1 MPSSQSKIS
10 LWWLAARPK
19 TLPAAAA
26 PVIVGSSVAYF
37 DKVFSLFPALAAFF
51 GALLLQIAVN
61 LANDYFD
68 AKNQIDSEERLG
80 PVRVTQSGLIPPAHV
95 KLAMVLT
102 LCLAAL
108 VFVYLTYTGGIV
120 IFWVACASVLSALA
134 YSGGPYPLASH
145 GLGELFVFI
154 FFGLV
159 AVCGTYWVQA
169 KTLSLPI
176 VMAAIAPGLLISAIM
191 VVNNLRDI
199 KTDAPAGKKTLAV
212 RLGRER
218 TILLFKTM
226 VIASYACVPLLAVYF
241 LPFPIF
247 LSFLTLPLAISVCR
261 EIKNNSGKDLNVTL
275 AKTAT
280 LSLFFSLFFAIGIIV
295 SVLTG

>member
-1 MPSSQSKIS
+1 MPSTQSKLS

-37 DKVFSLFPALAAFF
+37 DTAFSLFPATAAFL

-68 AKNQIDSEERLG
+68 AKHAIDSDERLG
-80 PVRVTQSGLIPPAHV
+80 PARVTQSGLIPPSHV
-95 KLAMVLT
+95 KLAIVVT

-108 VFVYLTYTGGIV
+108 IFVYLTYVGGVV
-120 IFWVACASVLSALA
+120 IFAVACASVLSALA

-169 KTLSLPI
+169 KTLSLAV
-176 VMAAIAPGLLISAIM
+176 VMASLAPGLLISAIM

-199 KTDAPAGKKTLAV
+199 PTDEPAGKRTLAV
-212 RLGRER
+212 RLGRKR
-218 TILLFKTM
+218 TIFLFRTM
-226 VIASYACVPLLAVYF
+226 VLASYVIIPLLVTYF

-247 LSFLTLPLAISVCR
+247 LSCLTLPLAISVCR
-261 EIKNNSGKDLNVTL
+261 EIAKNSGSDLNATL
-275 AKTAT
+275 AKTAQ
-280 LSLFFSLFFAIGIIV
+280 LSLFFSLFFAVGMII
-295 SVLTG
+295 SATAF

>member
-1 MPSSQSKIS
+1 MSSSQAKIS

-26 PVIVGSSVAYF
+26 PVIVGSSVAYL
-37 DKVFSLFPALAAFF
+37 DNVFSLFPASAAFL

-68 AKNQIDSEERLG
+68 AKNEIDSEERLG
-80 PVRVTQSGLIPPAHV
+80 PMRVTQSGLIPPLHV
-95 KLAMVLT
+95 KLAMILT

-108 VFVYLTYTGGIV
+108 VFVYLTYVGGMV

-145 GLGELFVFI
+145 GLGALFVFI

-169 KTLSLPI
+169 KSLSLPVI
-176 VMAAIAPGLLISAIM
+176 MASITPGLLISAIM

-199 KTDAPAGKKTLAV
+199 TTDERAGKRTLAV

-218 TILLFKTM
+218 TIVLFRAM
-226 VIASYACVPLLAVYF
+226 VTASYVFIPLLVIYC
-241 LPFPIF
+241 LPFSIF
-247 LSFLTLPLAISVCR
+247 LSYLTLPLAILLCK
-261 EIKNNSGKDLNVTL
+261 EINNNSGEDLNVTL
-275 AKTAT
+275 AKTAK
-280 LSLFFSLFFAIGIIV
+280 LSLFFSLLFAVGIV
-295 SVLTG
+295 LSVMAR